1 MKPVVLTRNKFPKPV
16 EARLAEE
23 FQIMHVLPGEEE
35 RLADPAAIEAVATN
49 GYAKA
54 DGSFMARFPNLKL
67 IASMSVGTDHI
78 DLRQA
83 GERRIAVTNIIDV
96 HNHCVADLG
105 LGLIVAAARNIVF
118 GDRYVRAGKWVV
130 GPAPLGMKLGGKTLG
145 ILGLGKIGRLL
156 ASRAEA
162 VGLKIAYCNRR
173 KVEGVSYT
181 YIADPI
187 GLAEQA
193 DIFAVIIPA
202 NPQTENIVSDRLLAA
217 LGPAG
222 FLINLARGSLVD
234 DAALIFA
241 LKERRIAGAA
251 LDVFRNEPH
260 VRNEYLEL
268 DNVVLTPHLGSA
280 TSETRVAMG
289 MAMLQNLIAYFAGE
303 RPPNLVPL
311 K

>member
-23 FQIMHVLPGEEE
+23 FQIVHALPGEEH

-54 DGSFMARFPNLKL
+54 DAGFMARFPNLKL

-105 LGLIVAAARNIVF
+105 LGLIIAAARNIVF
-118 GDRYVRAGKWVV
+118 GDRYVRAGKWVS

-156 ASRAEA
+156 APRAEA

-173 KVEGVSYT
+173 KIDGVSYA
-181 YIADPI
+181 YVADPI
-187 GLAEQA
+187 GLAEQV

-202 NPQTENIVSDRLLAA
+202 NAQTENIVSERLLAA

-234 DAALIFA
+234 DAALISA

-260 VRNEYLEL
+260 VRGEYLEL

-303 RPPNLVPL
+303 RPPNLVTL